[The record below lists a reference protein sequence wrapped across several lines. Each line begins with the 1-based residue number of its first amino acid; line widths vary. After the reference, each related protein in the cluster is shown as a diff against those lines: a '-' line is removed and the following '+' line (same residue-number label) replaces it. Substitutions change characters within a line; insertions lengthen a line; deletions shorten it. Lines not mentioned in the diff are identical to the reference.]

1 MLYRNALLKISGEI
15 LSGDSSKTFDVD
27 IINQLTHDIKAVLE
41 EKIKL
46 SIVIGGGNIIRG
58 INYSEYNLNKNDA
71 DNMLSLIHTIQLQ
84 IHLVKLEFCLQ

>member
-15 LSGDSSKTFDVD
+15 LSGGSSKTFDVD
-27 IINQLTHDIKAVLE
+27 IINQLTHDIKAVLK

-58 INYSEYNLNKNDA
+58 INYSAVSY
-71 DNMLSLIHTIQLQ
+71 T
-84 IHLVKLEFCLQ
+84 HLRAHET